1 MEEDFYA
8 SVKLVSG
15 EEIFGEVM
23 PSEENG
29 RTVLII
35 SDPVEIE
42 TVSMNGTHEGLRMMP
57 WLRSMPTE
65 SIIVIPMDRV
75 ITVVEAREDSE
86 VVKYYQKFIFSN
98 LNGGPAEKI
107 KVTKKMGYVISVERA
122 RENLEKA
129 YKKGRRAHSIP
140 LNSDR
145 VIVHPFG

>member
-29 RTVLII
+29 RTVLIV

-42 TVSMNGTHEGLRMMP
+42 TVSRDGRHEGLRMMP
-57 WLRSMPTE
+57 WLRSMPNE
-65 SIIVIPMDRV
+65 NIVIIPMDRV

-86 VVKYYQKFIFSN
+86 VVRYYQKFIFSN
-98 LNGGPAEKI
+98 LKDTSSEKI
-107 KVTKKMGYVISVERA
+107 KVTKKMGYVISVAEA
-122 RENLEKA
+122 RENLEKL
-129 YKKGRRAHSIP
+129 YKKGEAT
-140 LNSDR
+140 
-145 VIVHPFG
+145 

>member
-42 TVSMNGTHEGLRMMP
+42 TISMDGRHEGLRMMP

-65 SIIVIPMDRV
+65 GIIIIPMDKV
-75 ITVVEAREDSE
+75 ITVVEAREESE
-86 VVKYYQKFIFSN
+86 VVAYYQKFIMTN
-98 LNGGPAEKI
+98 LAGVASEKI
-107 KVTKKMGYVISVERA
+107 KVPKKMGYIISVEKA
-122 RENLEKA
+122 RETLENIF
-129 YKKGRRAHSIP
+129 KKGSEAP
-140 LNSDR
+140 E
-145 VIVHPFG
+145 

>member
-42 TVSMNGTHEGLRMMP
+42 TVSMDGRHEGLRMMP
-57 WLRSMPTE
+57 WLRSMPSE
-65 SIIVIPMDRV
+65 NIVIIPMDRV
-75 ITVVEAREDSE
+75 ITVVEAQEDSE
-86 VVKYYQKFIFSN
+86 VVKYYRKFIFTNTNQISS
-98 LNGGPAEKI
+98 EKI
-107 KVTKKMGYVISVERA
+107 KVTKKMGYLISVEKA
-122 RENLEKA
+122 RESLENIF
-129 YKKGRRAHSIP
+129 KKGEAT
-140 LNSDR
+140 
-145 VIVHPFG
+145 

>member
-1 MEEDFYA
+1 MEEEFYA

-42 TVSMNGTHEGLRMMP
+42 TVSMDGRHEGLRMMP
-57 WLRSMPTE
+57 WLRSMPSE
-65 SIIVIPMDRV
+65 GIIIIPMDKV

-86 VVKYYQKFIFSN
+86 VVAYYQRFIMTN
-98 LNGGPAEKI
+98 LSGGSAQKI
-107 KVTKKMGYVISVERA
+107 KVTKKMGYVISVEKA
-122 RENLEKA
+122 RESLEKLFD
-129 YKKGRRAHSIP
+129 KDS
-140 LNSDR
+140 
-145 VIVHPFG
+145 

>member
-1 MEEDFYA
+1 MEDEFYA

-42 TVSMNGTHEGLRMMP
+42 TVSMDGRHEGLRMMP
-57 WLRSMPTE
+57 WLRSMPSE
-65 SIIVIPMDRV
+65 GIIIIPMDKV

-86 VVKYYQKFIFSN
+86 VVAYYQRFIMTN
-98 LNGGPAEKI
+98 LAGGSSEKI
-107 KVTKKMGYVISVERA
+107 KVTKKMGYVISVEKA
-122 RENLEKA
+122 RESLEKLFD
-129 YKKGRRAHSIP
+129 KDS
-140 LNSDR
+140 
-145 VIVHPFG
+145 

>member
-1 MEEDFYA
+1 MEDEFYA

-42 TVSMNGTHEGLRMMP
+42 TVSMNGSHEGLRMMP

-65 SIIVIPMDRV
+65 GIIIIPMDKV
-75 ITVVEAREDSE
+75 ITVVEARENSE
-86 VVKYYQKFIFSN
+86 VVAYYQRFIMTN
-98 LNGGPAEKI
+98 LSGGSAQKI
-107 KVTKKMGYVISVERA
+107 KVTKKMGYVISVEKA
-122 RENLEKA
+122 RERLEKLFD
-129 YKKGRRAHSIP
+129 KDS
-140 LNSDR
+140 
-145 VIVHPFG
+145 

>member
-1 MEEDFYA
+1 MEEEFYA

-42 TVSMNGTHEGLRMMP
+42 TVSMNGSHEGLRMMP

-65 SIIVIPMDRV
+65 GIIIIPMDKV
-75 ITVVEAREDSE
+75 ITVVEAREESE
-86 VVKYYQKFIFSN
+86 VVAYYQKFIMNN
-98 LNGGPAEKI
+98 LSGGNSEKI
-107 KVTKKMGYVISVERA
+107 KVTKKMGYVISVEKA
-122 RENLEKA
+122 REHLENIF
-129 YKKGRRAHSIP
+129 KKDS
-140 LNSDR
+140 
-145 VIVHPFG
+145 

>member
-1 MEEDFYA
+1 MEEEFYA

-42 TVSMNGTHEGLRMMP
+42 TVSMNGSHEGLRMMP

-65 SIIVIPMDRV
+65 GIIIIPMDKV
-75 ITVVEAREDSE
+75 ITVVEAKEDSE
-86 VVKYYQKFIFSN
+86 VVAYYQIFIMTN
-98 LNGGPAEKI
+98 LSGGSSEKI
-107 KVTKKMGYVISVERA
+107 KVTKKMGYVISVEKA
-122 RENLEKA
+122 REHLENIFNKD
-129 YKKGRRAHSIP
+129 S
-140 LNSDR
+140 
-145 VIVHPFG
+145 

>member
-1 MEEDFYA
+1 MEEEFYA

-42 TVSMNGTHEGLRMMP
+42 TVSMNGSHEGLRMMP
-57 WLRSMPTE
+57 WLRSMPAE
-65 SIIVIPMDRV
+65 GIIIIPMDKV

-86 VVKYYQKFIFSN
+86 VVAYYQRFIMTN
-98 LNGGPAEKI
+98 LQGGSSEKI
-107 KVTKKMGYVISVERA
+107 KVTKKMGYVISVEKA
-122 RENLEKA
+122 RENLEKVF
-129 YKKGRRAHSIP
+129 KKGSEQ
-140 LNSDR
+140 S
-145 VIVHPFG
+145 

>member
-1 MEEDFYA
+1 MEEEFYA

-42 TVSMNGTHEGLRMMP
+42 TVSMDGRHEGLRMMP

-65 SIIVIPMDRV
+65 GMIIIPMDRV
-75 ITVVEAREDSE
+75 ITVVEAKEESE
-86 VVKYYQKFIFSN
+86 VVAYYQRFIMTN
-98 LNGGPAEKI
+98 LGQRSSEKI
-107 KVTKKMGYVISVERA
+107 KVTKKMGYIISVEKA
-122 RENLEKA
+122 RESLE
-129 YKKGRRAHSIP
+129 YIFKKGSEAP
-140 LNSDR
+140 E
-145 VIVHPFG
+145 

>member
-1 MEEDFYA
+1 MEEEFYA

-29 RTVLII
+29 RTGLII

-42 TVSMNGTHEGLRMMP
+42 TVSMNGSHEGLRMMP

-65 SIIVIPMDRV
+65 GIIIIPMDKV

-86 VVKYYQKFIFSN
+86 VVAYYQKFIMTN
-98 LNGGPAEKI
+98 LSGGSSEKI
-107 KVTKKMGYVISVERA
+107 KVTKKMGYVISVEKA
-122 RENLEKA
+122 REHLEKLFD
-129 YKKGRRAHSIP
+129 KDS
-140 LNSDR
+140 
-145 VIVHPFG
+145 

>member
-42 TVSMNGTHEGLRMMP
+42 TVNMNGSHEGLRMMP
-57 WLRSMPTE
+57 WLRSMPNE
-65 SIIVIPMDRV
+65 NIVIIPMDRV
-75 ITVVEAREDSE
+75 ITVVEAQPDSE
-86 VVKYYQKFIFSN
+86 VVRYYEKFIFTN
-98 LNGGPAEKI
+98 LQQGPAEKI
-107 KVTKKMGYVISVERA
+107 KVTKKMGYVISVEKA
-122 RENLEKA
+122 RETLEKI
-129 YKKGRRAHSIP
+129 YKKP
-140 LNSDR
+140 QSD
-145 VIVHPFG
+145 IDS

>member
-1 MEEDFYA
+1 MEEEFYA

-42 TVSMNGTHEGLRMMP
+42 TVSMNGSHDGLRMMP

-65 SIIVIPMDRV
+65 SIIIIPMDKV
-75 ITVVEAREDSE
+75 ITVVEAREESE
-86 VVKYYQKFIFSN
+86 VVAYYQKFIMTN
-98 LNGGPAEKI
+98 LSGGSSDKI
-107 KVTKKMGYVISVERA
+107 KVTKKMGYVISVEKA
-122 RENLEKA
+122 RENLE
-129 YKKGRRAHSIP
+129 RIF
-140 LNSDR
+140 NSGSEDQLSS
-145 VIVHPFG
+145 